1 MQEHHARS
9 HHFDFRLEMDGVLVS
24 WAVPKGIPETK
35 AAKRLA
41 VHVEDHPLEYGSF
54 EGEIPA
60 GNYGAGTVA
69 IWDRGTWTPLDQD
82 WKKSFRKGKLKFT
95 LAGERLRGAFVL
107 ARMGEEPNWLLRR
120 IGEAGEADPDPVEA
134 REGARFVAPQLAR
147 VVSSVPATRE
157 WVHEIKLDGYR
168 IIAVKREGE
177 VRLFTR
183 NQHDWTDR
191 FGRLAKALEKVTR
204 ADFVLDGEAV
214 VFDEQG
220 RTSFG
225 ALQEAL
231 SDGGSDDI
239 VYVAF
244 DLLHLGGR
252 NLRELP
258 LSERIERLAGLIPE
272 EGGTV
277 RRSRVWPPETGPE
290 LYKQSCKLGLEG
302 ILSKSRKG
310 RYLEGQ
316 RKDWV
321 KSKCRPRQEF
331 AVCGYTPPKGTV
343 PGFGALVLGSHEGGR
358 WVSRGKVGTGFSD
371 AQRRRL
377 QERFK
382 KLRTREALFPM
393 KEEVQWLRPELVAEI
408 EFTEITREG
417 SIRQGSF
424 VALREDKDATDIVLE
439 SSKPIVSRKG
449 EVIVAGV
456 KISHPDRL
464 VYPADGI
471 SKAEV
476 AAYYESIADWILPEV
491 ADRPLAVI
499 RAPEG
504 IDGELF
510 FQKSFPKHV
519 PDGVNAKVLD
529 DGTKIFTIRDVE
541 GLVSLA
547 QFGVIEFHPWGST
560 LPKEDKPDRLIWDL
574 DPDPAI
580 SHEEVLGTALL
591 LRDYLRGHDLPPLLK
606 TSGGKGYHLVLPI
619 RRKHGWEVMKPF
631 SKAVAEA
638 VAAMNPRKLVTTST
652 KAKRKG
658 RIFIDW
664 MRNGR
669 GATCIAAWSVRA
681 RPGAAISAPI
691 AWSELRGTL
700 PDQHTLRSPLRMP
713 REWEERKPLNVPVA
727 LLREFGV
734 PGR

>member
-41 VHVEDHPLEYGSF
+41 VHVEDHPLEYGAF

-69 IWDRGTWTPLDQD
+69 IWDRGTWAPLDQN
-82 WKKSFRKGKLKFT
+82 WEKSFKKGKLKFT
-95 LAGERLRGAFVL
+95 LSGGRLRGAFLL

-120 IGEAGEADPDPVEA
+120 IGEAGEADPHPVEA
-134 REGARFVAPQLAR
+134 LEEARFVSPQLAR
-147 VVSSVPATRE
+147 VVTSVPTSHE

-168 IIAVKREGE
+168 LIAVKRGDD

-191 FGRLAKALEKVTR
+191 FGALAKALKKVSR
-204 ADFVLDGEAV
+204 EDFVLDGEAV

-220 RTSFG
+220 RSNFG

-231 SDGGSDDI
+231 SDGGEKGI
-239 VYVAF
+239 VFVAF

-252 NLRELP
+252 DLRELP
-258 LSERIERLAGLIPE
+258 LNERVERLAELIPE

-277 RRSRVWPPETGPE
+277 RRSRVWPSETGPE
-290 LYKQSCKLGLEG
+290 LYQQSCKLGLEG
-302 ILSKSRKG
+302 ILSKNRKG
-310 RYLEGQ
+310 RYQEGQ

-331 AVCGYTPPKGTV
+331 AVCGYTPPKGSL
-343 PGFGALVLGSHEGGR
+343 PGFGALVLASREAGR
-358 WVSRGKVGTGFSD
+358 WVPRGKVGTGFSD

-377 QERFK
+377 LERFQ
-382 KLRTREALFPM
+382 KLATKQALFPM
-393 KEEVQWLRPELVAEI
+393 KEMVQWLRPELVAEI

-424 VALREDKDATDIVLE
+424 VALREDKDAVEVVLE
-439 SSKPIVSRKG
+439 ASKPVTTRNG

-476 AAYYESIADWILPEV
+476 AAYYESVAAWILPEL
-491 ADRPLAVI
+491 ADRPFAVI

-504 IDGELF
+504 IPGDLF

-519 PDGVNAKVLD
+519 PDGVHARALG
-529 DGTKIFTIRDVE
+529 DGTKIFSIRDVE
-541 GLVSLA
+541 GLVGLA

-560 LPKEDKPDRLIWDL
+560 LPKEDQPDRLIWDL
-574 DPDPAI
+574 DPDPAVPL
-580 SHEEVLGTALL
+580 EEVLGAALL
-591 LRDYLRGHDLPPLLK
+591 LRDYLRDRDLPPLLK

-631 SKAVAEA
+631 TKAVADA
-638 VAAMNPRKLVTTST
+638 VAAMNPKRFVTTST

-669 GATCIAAWSVRA
+669 GATCISALSLRA

-691 AWSELRGTL
+691 AWGELRETP
-700 PDQHTLRSPLRMP
+700 PDRYTLRSPLRMP
-713 REWEERKPLNVPVA
+713 REWEEIKPLPIPVA
-727 LLREFGV
+727 LLRDLGV
-734 PGR
+734 KP

>member
-1 MQEHHARS
+1 
-9 HHFDFRLEMDGVLVS
+9 MDGVLVS

-69 IWDRGTWTPLDQD
+69 IWDRGTWMPLESD
-82 WKKSFRKGKLKFT
+82 WKKSFKKGKLKFV
-95 LAGERLRGAFVL
+95 LSGERLRGSFVL

-120 IGEAGEADPDPVEA
+120 IGDAGEADPHPVEA
-134 REGARFVAPQLAR
+134 REEARFVAPQLAR
-147 VVSSVPATRE
+147 VVTSVPTTRE

-168 IIAVKREGE
+168 LIAVKRGGE
-177 VRLFTR
+177 VRLYTR

-191 FGRLAKALEKVTR
+191 FGGLAQALKKVSR
-204 ADFVLDGEAV
+204 DDFVLDGEAV
-214 VFDEQG
+214 VFDKQG
-220 RTSFG
+220 RSSFG

-231 SDGGSDDI
+231 GNGGDKGI

-252 NLRELP
+252 DLRELP
-258 LSERIERLAGLIPE
+258 LRERVERLGELIGE
-272 EGGTV
+272 DGGTV
-277 RRSRVWPPETGPE
+277 RRSRVWPSEMGQE
-290 LYKQSCKLGLEG
+290 LYQQSCKLGLEG
-302 ILSKSRKG
+302 ILSKNQKG
-310 RYLEGQ
+310 RYQEGQ

-331 AVCGYTPPKGTV
+331 AVCGYTPPKGSL
-343 PGFGALVLGSHEGGR
+343 PGFGALVLGSHEGGK
-358 WVSRGKVGTGFSD
+358 WIPRGKVGTGFSD
-371 AQRRRL
+371 ARRRRL
-377 QERFK
+377 LGRFQ
-382 KLRTREALFPM
+382 KLVTDKPLFPM
-393 KEEVQWLRPELVAEI
+393 KEKVQWLRPELVAEI

-424 VALREDKDATDIVLE
+424 VAMREDKDADDIVLE
-439 SSKPIVSRKG
+439 PTKPAVTKKG
-449 EVIVAGV
+449 EVTVAGV

-464 VYPADGI
+464 VYPAAGI
-471 SKAEV
+471 SKVEV
-476 AAYYESIADWILPEV
+476 AAYYESVADWILPELV
-491 ADRPLAVI
+491 DRPLAVI

-519 PDGVNAKVLD
+519 PDGVHGRTLD
-529 DGTKIFTIRDVE
+529 DGTKIFTITGVE

-574 DPDPAI
+574 DPDKEVP
-580 SHEEVLGTALL
+580 HDEVLGAALL
-591 LRDYLRGHDLPPLLK
+591 LRDYLRERGLPPLLK

-619 RRKHGWEVMKPF
+619 KRMHDWEVMKPF
-631 SKAVAEA
+631 TKAVADA
-638 VAAMNPRKLVTTST
+638 VAAMNPRRFVTTST
-652 KAKRKG
+652 KSKRKG

-669 GATCIAAWSVRA
+669 GATCISAWSLRA
-681 RPGAAISAPI
+681 RPGAAISAPV
-691 AWSELRGTL
+691 AWRDLRETK
-700 PDQHTLRSPLRMP
+700 PDQYHLRSPLKMP
-713 REWEERKPLNVPVA
+713 REWEEMKPLTVPVA
-727 LLREFGV
+727 LLRELGAL
-734 PGR
+734 PR